1 MRAQMFA
8 EYVLK
13 SVWILLHVPCTS
25 SSVHVVL
32 AHNQID
38 DSVGRLDGA
47 NPVNFPNNRAR
58 LARGDHT
65 EWGCSA
71 DEGKLS
77 LRAITLCTHP
87 RRTVRVDK

>member
-8 EYVLK
+8 ECVLK

-25 SSVHVVL
+25 SNVHVVL
-32 AHNQID
+32 AYNQID
-38 DSVGRLDGA
+38 DSVGRLERA
-47 NPVNFPNNRAR
+47 NPVNFPNDLAR

-71 DEGKLS
+71 VEGELS
-77 LRAITLCTHP
+77 LRAITLLYTP
-87 RRTVRVDK
+87 EKNGQG